1 MKKRIVCM
9 LGLVL
14 VLGLAGCGTKE
25 QASEEVQEEIADDK
39 KEQEAEESEYIVKD
53 TDITMEEL
61 REVNRPTALM
71 KEHESLGFT
80 WENYDADE
88 NLQSTVEAQFI
99 FFEGK
104 LWYDAVSTDSW
115 GNIKTYYSDYE
126 AEDMPGATYSYQED
140 PNGDDT
146 YDLTIYPSDEYQYW
160 VAQQWMP
167 DLYSY
172 QTEEITDISTQDGAI
187 IMMVR
192 TKYQDYDKYYDTMY
206 YVDPD
211 TKLIL
216 YREDSWYDE
225 EGTLLSVDKFTPVYD
240 EPYVSDGVARIAVT
254 DAEDICELTVVFRP
268 GQEEEIQT
276 FRVAKGTYA
285 SVVSN
290 TDYTLYSDPD
300 CTNMINEIS
309 TQEDQMTVYVKMA
322 ETEDQAEI
330 DREANDKSAQPAD
343 WYELKEDG
351 YVLTL
356 KLEDPS
362 DDAYQWIVQN
372 HYETVIQV
380 EDEKHEDGM
389 YIISLRGA
397 MQEFGDAQIALQYT
411 DAWDEQVQDTIV
423 MDLFVNESGEIFV
436 ETADRM

>member
-1 MKKRIVCM
+1 
-9 LGLVL
+9 
-14 VLGLAGCGTKE
+14 
-25 QASEEVQEEIADDK
+25 
-39 KEQEAEESEYIVKD
+39 
-53 TDITMEEL
+53 
-61 REVNRPTALM
+61 
-71 KEHESLGFT
+71 
-80 WENYDADE
+80 
-88 NLQSTVEAQFI
+88 
-99 FFEGK
+99 
-104 LWYDAVSTDSW
+104 
-115 GNIKTYYSDYE
+115 
-126 AEDMPGATYSYQED
+126 
-140 PNGDDT
+140 
-146 YDLTIYPSDEYQYW
+146 
-160 VAQQWMP
+160 
-167 DLYSY
+167 
-172 QTEEITDISTQDGAI
+172 
-187 IMMVR
+187 
-192 TKYQDYDKYYDTMY
+192 
-206 YVDPD
+206 
-211 TKLIL
+211 
-216 YREDSWYDE
+216 
-225 EGTLLSVDKFTPVYD
+225 
-240 EPYVSDGVARIAVT
+240 
-254 DAEDICELTVVFRP
+254 
-268 GQEEEIQT
+268 
-276 FRVAKGTYA
+276 
-285 SVVSN
+285 
-290 TDYTLYSDPD
+290 
-300 CTNMINEIS
+300 MINEIS